1 VGVNEYALEYLVRER
16 LAEIRRD
23 AEAQRL
29 AAARAGVWRAS
40 LAARVRLWLSAV
52 RGSRRP
58 SPVTDTRAAR

>member
-1 VGVNEYALEYLVRER
+1 MNEYALEYLVRER

-29 AAARAGVWRAS
+29 AAARAGACRAT